1 KTIHLP
7 VSALVLSASQPGA
20 ARAQLG
26 EVRIE
31 EPAFRLTR
39 TKEGIVL
46 PVAKA
51 GEAKPSPTPAVTPVA
66 ARTPDVQIAALRV
79 TKGRI
84 QFSDSAVQP
93 PFATTYAPLEIDA
106 RNLRYP

>member
-1 KTIHLP
+1 
-7 VSALVLSASQPGA
+7 
-20 ARAQLG
+20 
-26 EVRIE
+26 
-31 EPAFRLTR
+31 
-39 TKEGIVL
+39 VL

-106 RNLRYP
+106 RNLRYPDVSVKPLRLDVRTSDQGRITVTGDIAGDATVLEIKM